1 ATAIQ
6 THIGVTT
13 YYLIP
18 TANLPL
24 LDPLRMI
31 PVLGNPLADL
41 LQPFL
46 RPFIDFGYA
55 TGLPGPFQ
63 SISIT
68 AAGGLTPVAAQAIPE
83 SLGAVLGPPPD
94 FPVPVDRL

>member
-1 ATAIQ
+1 M
-6 THIGVTT
+6 TT

-24 LDPLRMI
+24 LDPLRLI

-55 TGLPGPFQ
+55 TGSPGRSSPSARSPLPVG
-63 SISIT
+63 
-68 AAGGLTPVAAQAIPE
+68 
-83 SLGAVLGPPPD
+83 
-94 FPVPVDRL
+94 